1 MNRTRILLLTLEFPP
16 MTGGVARYLG
26 ALAHYFGERV
36 EIVAEP
42 EALLGKGWPQWIRT
56 VTLLLRRRKDHD
68 LVLTSH
74 LLPIGTAAMIA
85 SLVTKKPYIVLVHG
99 MDVRLAS
106 RTMWKRWLASRI
118 LHRARVV
125 VANSNALAR
134 ELSARFGIGAL
145 VVYPCIDVDK
155 NVRSRK
161 TVNTDSD
168 RPLRLLT
175 VSRLIERKGHLNVLM
190 ALAQLKQ
197 EGRIQPFR
205 YDIVG
210 DGPMRSVITQTAG
223 QLHLDEVV
231 LHGTVDDAALASFY
245 SSAELFVMPVLD
257 DPTDKEGFGLVFLEA
272 AAYGVPSISTAIEGV
287 NEAILDGQTGLLV
300 PSGNRTAL
308 ADAIAILASD
318 PSLRQQLGSQ
328 ARERTAAEFTCEQ
341 QFRKLEPYL

>member
-1 MNRTRILLLTLEFPP
+1 MNVNRLLLLTLEFPP
-16 MTGGVARYLG
+16 FTGGVARYLG
-26 ALAHYFGERV
+26 ALFFYLSDRMEVVTGG
-36 EIVAEP
+36 
-42 EALLGKGWPQWIRT
+42 EALLGKRWPKWMRT
-56 VTLLLRRRKDHD
+56 VLLLLRRQDDYD

-74 LLPIGTAAMIA
+74 LLPVGTAAMVA

-106 RTMWKRWLASRI
+106 RTVWKRWLASRI
-118 LHRARVV
+118 LRRARVV
-125 VANSNALAR
+125 VANSSALAR
-134 ELSARFGIGAL
+134 ELSIRFGINAL
-145 VVYPCIDVDK
+145 VVYPC
-155 NVRSRK
+155 
-161 TVNTDSD
+161 VNPTMHAVHKKVLAEK
-168 RPLRLLT
+168 LRLLT

-197 EGRIQPFR
+197 EGRIPPFR

-210 DGPMRSVITQTAG
+210 DGPMRSVIAQTAG

-231 LHGTVDDAALASFY
+231 LHGTVDEAALASFY
-245 SSAELFVMPVLD
+245 SSAELFMMPVLD

-300 PSGNRTAL
+300 PSGDLTAL
-308 ADAIAILASD
+308 ADAIAKLASD

-328 ARERTAAEFTCEQ
+328 ARERTAREFSCVQ
-341 QFRKLEPYL
+341 QFQKLEPYL

>member
-1 MNRTRILLLTLEFPP
+1 MNVNRLFLLTLEFPP

-26 ALAHYFGERV
+26 ALSSYLSGRMEV
-36 EIVAEP
+36 VTGG
-42 EALLGKGWPQWIRT
+42 EALLGKRWPKWMRA
-56 VTLLLRRRKDHD
+56 VLLLLRRQDDYD

-85 SLVTKKPYIVLVHG
+85 SLITKKPYIVMVHG

-106 RTMWKRWLASRI
+106 RTVWKRWLASRI
-118 LHRARVV
+118 LRHARVV
-125 VANSNALAR
+125 VANSNALAS
-134 ELSARFGIGAL
+134 ELSIRFGIGAL
-145 VVYPCIDVDK
+145 VVYPC
-155 NVRSRK
+155 
-161 TVNTDSD
+161 VNPTIHTAHKKVSAEK
-168 RPLRLLT
+168 LRLLT

-197 EGRIQPFR
+197 EGRIPPFR

-210 DGPMRSVITQTAG
+210 DGPMRSVIAQTAG
-223 QLHLDEVV
+223 QLYLDEVV

-245 SSAELFVMPVLD
+245 SSAELFMMPVLD

-300 PSGNRTAL
+300 PSGDLTAL
-308 ADAIAILASD
+308 ADAIAKLASD

-328 ARERTAAEFTCEQ
+328 ARERTVREFSCVQ
-341 QFRKLEPYL
+341 QFQKLEPYL